1 MKVLY
6 THLLDN
12 MVEKPSINDLSES
25 LFQLGHEHEIENGI
39 FDLELTP
46 NRGDCLS
53 LNGLLRDL
61 NLFYESNNAKEIY
74 EKDINK
80 LDLKFIN
87 KAQEACQK
95 ISFLKIE
102 IESVPQYYNDELN
115 SYFSGLDIKKN
126 NFFTDISNF
135 LSYESGQPTHCYE
148 ANKVEKGLTLDFS
161 KDRQE
166 FKTLLDKTIV
176 IEPENLVFFNDK
188 KEIINLAGIIGGANT
203 CCNAETK
210 SVIIECAYFNP
221 EIILGKAVKFS
232 INSEAAHKFERNV
245 DPNSHDYVLRRFIKI
260 VQDHADIINL
270 EFTSFD
276 YSKTHNKVVD
286 FNVDKINKILGT
298 DIAKEDC
305 KNYLQS
311 LGFVIKEAL
320 IHIPSYRQDI
330 NTINDISEEIARA
343 VGYNKIIPK
352 ELKIKTSKI
361 KHIQNNNEIKLKN
374 LLVSNG
380 FCEVINDPFTIDHSI
395 DSIKVDNPLDAN
407 RRFLRTSLKNSLLQ
421 NLLYNE
427 RRQQDSIKLFEIS
440 DIYSLSPK
448 NNKTLLGIIVSGRV
462 DKNYI
467 DFTKK
472 LNKEYLVNFL
482 SKYINNII
490 DAKVEVISRD
500 KIKSKSKNPIAYI
513 ELALDESLQINYH
526 DSEKKIQ
533 ELNTKYIPVSEYP
546 SSTRDLSFLISDF
559 SMSDLLQEKLLNI
572 KTHLLKEVFIFD
584 YFINE
589 DKEEIKIGFRFV
601 FQSSKATITD
611 EEVNS
616 TMSKIIEDTKL
627 INGVTIPG
635 VL

>member
-61 NLFYESNNAKEIY
+61 NLFYESNNIKEIY

-80 LDLKFIN
+80 LDLKFTN
-87 KAQEACQK
+87 NAQEACPK

-102 IESVPQYYNDELN
+102 IESVPQYYNDELD

-161 KDRQE
+161 KDKQE
-166 FKTLLDKTIV
+166 FQTLLDKTID

-260 VQDHADIINL
+260 VQDHAEIINL
-270 EFTSFD
+270 EFSFYD

-298 DIAKEDC
+298 DLAKEDC

-311 LGFVIKEAL
+311 FGFVIKESL

-361 KHIQNNNEIKLKN
+361 KHTQNTNEIKLKN

-380 FCEVINDPFTIDHSI
+380 FCEVINDPFTIDHSN

-421 NLLYNE
+421 NLFYNE

-462 DKNYI
+462 NKNYI

-482 SKYINNII
+482 SKYIDNKI

-500 KIKSKSKNPIAYI
+500 KIKSKSKNPIAFI
-513 ELALDESLQINYH
+513 EIALDESLQINYH

-559 SMSDLLQEKLLNI
+559 SMSNLLQEKLLNT
-572 KTHLLKEVFIFD
+572 KTDLLKEVFMFD

>member
-61 NLFYESNNAKEIY
+61 NLFYESNNIKEIY

-80 LDLKFIN
+80 LDLKFTN
-87 KAQEACQK
+87 NAQEACPK

-102 IESVPQYYNDELN
+102 IESVPQYYNDELD

-161 KDRQE
+161 KDKQE
-166 FKTLLDKTIV
+166 FQTLLDKTID

-260 VQDHADIINL
+260 VQDHAEIINL
-270 EFTSFD
+270 EFSFYD

-298 DIAKEDC
+298 DLAKEDC

-311 LGFVIKEAL
+311 FGFVIKESL
-320 IHIPSYRQDI
+320 IHIPSYRHDI

-361 KHIQNNNEIKLKN
+361 KHNQNTNEIKLKN

-380 FCEVINDPFTIDHSI
+380 FCEVINDPFTIDHSN

-462 DKNYI
+462 NKNYI

-482 SKYINNII
+482 SKYIDNKI

-513 ELALDESLQINYH
+513 ELALDESLKINYH
-526 DSEKKIQ
+526 DSEIKIQ

-559 SMSDLLQEKLLNI
+559 SMLNLLQEKLLNT

-589 DKEEIKIGFRFV
+589 DKKEIKIGFRFV

-616 TMSKIIEDTKL
+616 IMSKIIKETRL

>member
-61 NLFYESNNAKEIY
+61 NLFYESNNKKEIY

-87 KAQEACQK
+87 KAQEACPK

-102 IESVPQYYNDELN
+102 IESVPQYYNDELD
-115 SYFSGLDIKKN
+115 SYFSELDIKKN

-161 KDRQE
+161 KETQE
-166 FKTLLDKTIV
+166 FKTLLDKTID

-203 CCNAETK
+203 SCNAETK
-210 SVIIECAYFNP
+210 SVIIECAYFSP

-260 VQDHADIINL
+260 VQDHAKIINL
-270 EFTSFD
+270 EFSSYD

-298 DIAKEDC
+298 DLAKEDC

-311 LGFVIKEAL
+311 FGFAIEESL

-361 KHIQNNNEIKLKN
+361 KHIENINEIKLKN

-380 FCEVINDPFTIDHSI
+380 FCEVINDPFTIDHSN

-440 DIYSLSPK
+440 DIYSLK

-462 DKNYI
+462 DKNYN

-482 SKYINNII
+482 SKYINNKI
-490 DAKVEVISRD
+490 DSKVEVISRD

-513 ELALDESLQINYH
+513 EIALDESLQIDYH

-559 SMSDLLQEKLLNI
+559 SMSSLLQEKLLNI
-572 KTHLLKEVFIFD
+572 KTNLLKEVFIFD

-616 TMSKIIEDTKL
+616 TMSKIIEETKL